1 MLVTS
6 DPRDMDTGVICWM
19 KLQSK
24 LSQGKHLVTTQKYFL
39 LNKNIFYIW
48 ILVMAKLNE
57 VIIAILVMQVRIEHQ
72 EHFSIHESWK
82 FVFKKQERT
91 QGSRFNS

>member
-1 MLVTS
+1 
-6 DPRDMDTGVICWM
+6 
-19 KLQSK
+19 
-24 LSQGKHLVTTQKYFL
+24 
-39 LNKNIFYIW
+39 
-48 ILVMAKLNE
+48 MAKLNE